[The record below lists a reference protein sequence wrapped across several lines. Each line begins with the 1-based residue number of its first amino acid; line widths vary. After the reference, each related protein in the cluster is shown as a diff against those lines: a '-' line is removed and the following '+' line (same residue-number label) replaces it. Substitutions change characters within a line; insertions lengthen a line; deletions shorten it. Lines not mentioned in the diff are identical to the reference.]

1 MLAYPRNLIAI
12 PTLAIL
18 ALAAMPAHAGGEPR
32 MFAREAYIK
41 PADAAMSMQFGISVA
56 VEGRTL
62 VGGAIFAGI
71 RGGAYVF
78 ERNDLNEWVQRAFLQ
93 SPNPAVGNGG
103 AAVAISGDT
112 IAVSGRSLSNSYIT
126 IFARDAMGQWFF
138 QAELPL
144 PALDGRVIALSGDT
158 LAYTANGQI
167 NVYVRDEMGDWNP
180 QQAFRH
186 PAATGGFG
194 NALDIEGD
202 TIVVGDA
209 YFPHTNAGVA
219 YVYARDAN
227 GVWSPQATL
236 AASNAGMGD
245 AFGGSVAIS
254 HGVIAVGAQGES
266 SGATGV
272 NGDQADNSVELA
284 GAVYVFVPDGMGQWT
299 QHAYIKP
306 SNPGV
311 ADLFGAAID
320 LSGDIMVVGAYQE
333 DGGATGVNGN
343 PFENSIMDSGAA
355 YVFVR
360 DSQGEWSQQAYL
372 KASNPDADDWFGFRL
387 GISGN
392 TIVATSF
399 MEDGGSIGVNGL
411 QNDNS
416 ASNAGAVYT
425 YIASGDSDGDGIL
438 DAFDQCPFNT
448 PGAEIDSEGRPLH
461 DCNGDCA
468 FDSLD
473 IQCIV
478 ANLLGQ

>member
-1 MLAYPRNLIAI
+1 MNLHRWILITLAMPGFAAI
-12 PTLAIL
+12 P
-18 ALAAMPAHAGGEPR
+18 ALADGDPLIFAH
-32 MFAREAYIK
+32 EAYIK
-41 PADAAMSMQFGISVA
+41 PADAAMSMLFGISVA
-56 VEGRTL
+56 VDGRTL
-62 VGGAIFAGI
+62 VAGASFAGI

-78 ERNDLNEWVQRAFLQ
+78 ERNDLNEWIQRAFLQ
-93 SPNPAVGNGG
+93 SPHPAVTGGG

-112 IAVSGRSLSNSYIT
+112 IAVSARYSPNSYIT

-138 QAELPL
+138 QAELLL
-144 PALDGRVIALSGDT
+144 PALDGRVIALSGNT

-167 NVYVRDEMGDWNP
+167 NVYVRDEMGDWNL

-209 YFPHTNAGVA
+209 YFPHPNAGVA
-219 YVYARDAN
+219 YVYTRDAN
-227 GVWSPQATL
+227 GVWNPQATL
-236 AASNAGMGD
+236 TASNAEMGD

-254 HGVIAVGAQGES
+254 QGVIAVGAQGES
-266 SGATGV
+266 SSATGV
-272 NGDQADNSVELA
+272 NSDQADNSVHSA

-299 QHAYIKP
+299 QQAYIKP

-311 ADLFGAAID
+311 EDLFGAAID
-320 LSGDIMVVGAYQE
+320 LSENTMVVGAYQE

-360 DSQGEWSQQAYL
+360 DNQGEWSQQAYL

-387 GISGN
+387 AVSDN

-399 MEDGGSIGVNGL
+399 MEDSGSFGVNSP

-416 ASNAGAVYT
+416 ALNAGAVYT
-425 YIASGDSDGDGIL
+425 YIASGDADGDGVL
-438 DAFDQCPFNT
+438 DAFDACPFNGGDL
-448 PGAEIDSEGRPLH
+448 PVDANGRPLR
-461 DCNGDCA
+461 DCNQDCELNG
-468 FDSLD
+468 LD
-473 IQCIV
+473 IQCAV
-478 ANLLGQ
+478 AELLGQ